1 MIPFDKAW
9 AGRCYTEECADA
21 RIDAFFFLLP
31 LIVWAIF
38 IWLKGTDLRDYPKSY
53 TKSQR
58 LGWYAAF
65 LITFV
70 IAWSIPA
77 LLF

>member
-1 MIPFDKAW
+1 MSPFERAW

-21 RIDAFFFLLP
+21 RIDAFFYLLP

-38 IWLKGTDLRDYPKSY
+38 IWLKGSDLRDYPNGY
-53 TKSQR
+53 TKLQKF
-58 LGWYAAF
+58 GWYAIF

-70 IAWSIPA
+70 IAWSIMVM
-77 LLF
+77 LS